1 MEDLTRNQKKTENQ
15 AQSEAHPSPKYS
27 FEEDLRRKNIDTM
40 LEIYGEEYM
49 AKVGGLIQQ

>member
-1 MEDLTRNQKKTENQ
+1 MEDSTHNQKKTENR
-15 AQSEAHPSPKYS
+15 AQPKAHPSPKYS

-49 AKVGGLIQQ
+49 AKVGDLIQQ

>member
-1 MEDLTRNQKKTENQ
+1 MEDLTRNQKKTESR

-27 FEEDLRRKNIDTM
+27 FEEDLRRQNIDTM